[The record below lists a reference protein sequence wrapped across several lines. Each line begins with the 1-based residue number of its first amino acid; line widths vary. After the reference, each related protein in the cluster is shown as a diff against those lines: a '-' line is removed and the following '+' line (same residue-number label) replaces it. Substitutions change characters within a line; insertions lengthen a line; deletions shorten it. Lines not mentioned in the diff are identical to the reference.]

1 MNLVNPTK
9 LLASYTMSTAPDGRE
24 SLVVVVKGTYTIPD
38 QEDKPPR
45 LADKPMPLVM
55 TDEFTGE
62 PGFSAP
68 LYEIDFAP
76 RKPRCDVL
84 LNGSA
89 YAPGGKPTERVQV
102 TLQVG
107 GLSKSFNVVGNR
119 VYKAGALYI
128 AVSDITPFTVMPISY
143 NNAFGGVDRSNED
156 PAKHRWYLLNHAG
169 VGFHADTSA
178 KALNDKPLPN
188 TEEIG
193 HAVSNPGGNYK
204 PMAFGPVGR
213 SWQPRIKWA
222 GTYDQKWR
230 DETCPFLPKDFDD
243 RYFQAAAEDQQMS
256 YPKGGEPV
264 VLTNLTP
271 QGRTA
276 FRLPDRVRLP
286 VVFFLRDGTLKEVPA
301 VVDTIL
307 LEPDKKRFALV
318 WRASLPLRRTIR
330 EVTLIKLGQT
340 ARYWERLER
349 RATRG
354 KGKRRFASLAEL
366 VGSARQPSPPDP
378 DLEPEPDLEDEE

>member
-9 LLASYTMSTAPDGRE
+9 LLAAFTMGTAPDGRE
-24 SLVVVVKGTYTIPD
+24 SVVVVAKGTYAIPD
-38 QEDKPPR
+38 REDQPPH
-45 LADKPMPLVM
+45 LAEEPMPLVM

-62 PGFSAP
+62 PGFSAT

-89 YAPGGKPTERVQV
+89 YAPGGKPAERVPV

-107 GLSKSFNVVGNR
+107 ALSKSFNVVGNR
-119 VYKAGALYI
+119 VYQAGALYM
-128 AVSDITPFTVMPISY
+128 AVSEAAPFTAMPISY
-143 NNAFGGVDRSNED
+143 NNAFGGVDRSSPD
-156 PAKHRWYLLNHAG
+156 PAKHRWYPLNYAG

-178 KALNDKPLPN
+178 KAMDGKPLPN
-188 TEEIG
+188 TEEVG
-193 HAVSNPGGNYK
+193 RPVSKPGGGYK

-230 DETCPFLPKDFDD
+230 DETFPFLPKDFDD
-243 RYFQAAAEDQQMS
+243 RYFQAAPEDQQTD
-256 YPKGGEPV
+256 YPTGGERV

-276 FRLPDRVRLP
+276 FRLPERLRLP
-286 VVFFLRDGTLKEVPA
+286 VVFFLRDGTAKEVPA
-301 VVDTIL
+301 VVDAVL
-307 LEPDKKRFALV
+307 LEPDQKRFALV
-318 WRASLPLRRTIR
+318 WRASLPLRRSVR
-330 EVTLIKLGQT
+330 EVTQARLGRT
-340 ARYWERLER
+340 ARQWQRLER
-349 RATRG
+349 RRAEGAG
-354 KGKRRFASLAEL
+354 KLRFASLAEL
-366 VGSARQPSPPDP
+366 VQARRSQQV
-378 DLEPEPDLEDEE
+378 